1 MPKPDAPQ
9 PDVPET
15 GGDPSAQMR
24 AQMPVAN
31 PDLARVL
38 LSRLQAAGAHRVL
51 DLGCGDGAVAAML
64 TEAGFDVTGIDP
76 APDPLARAR
85 TRAPRATFLQRGA
98 EDLPK
103 GLGPFDAA
111 CFVNSLHHIDQARMA
126 DALLGALAALRPG
139 GIALVIEPLPEGSFF
154 RAMRPIEDESEVR
167 HAAMRQIE
175 RLISDGRI
183 VLRDLLRW
191 KRASHFANLGQF
203 VDYLTRAD
211 PYRAELAE
219 RHAPQLARAWREN
232 IRSCEGKAVL
242 VQPMICWT
250 LTLPRKKGTRP

>member
-1 MPKPDAPQ
+1 MPQ
-9 PDVPET
+9 PGAPEK
-15 GGDPSAQMR
+15 GRDPP
-24 AQMPVAN
+24 AQMPAAN

-38 LSRLQAAGAHRVL
+38 VSRLQAAGAHRVL

-64 TEAGFDVTGIDP
+64 TGAGFEVTGIDP
-76 APDPLARAR
+76 APDRLARAR
-85 TRAPRATFLQRGA
+85 ARAPKVAFLQHRA

-103 GLGPFDAA
+103 ALGPFDAA
-111 CFVNSLHHIDQARMA
+111 CFVNSLHHIDQARMP

-154 RAMRPIEDESEVR
+154 RAMRPVEDESQVR

-191 KRASHFANLGQF
+191 KRESLFSDLGQF
-203 VDYLTRAD
+203 VDHLTRVD
-211 PYRAELAE
+211 PDRAERAE

-232 IRSCEGKAVL
+232 IRSRDGKAVL

-250 LTLPRKKGTRP
+250 LTLPDMKGSRP